1 MIVISRAGTAAATR
15 RDQEETANDVRE
27 RAIRKRPPALPLRT
41 RGHGDAGVPDT
52 FSQVR
57 CSRKYPANCPVSRRD
72 GCLMHS
78 RGATPKLVTERPQRG
93 RTKGVHQSP
102 MPPCRP
108 CAE

>member
-27 RAIRKRPPALPLRT
+27 RAIKKQPPALPLRT

-57 CSRKYPANCPVSRRD
+57 CSRKYPANCPVSRRG

-78 RGATPKLVTERPQRG
+78 PGATPKLGTETPQPG
-93 RTKGVHQSP
+93 RTKGGPTAP
-102 MPPCRP
+102 MPPCPP
-108 CAE
+108 CAA